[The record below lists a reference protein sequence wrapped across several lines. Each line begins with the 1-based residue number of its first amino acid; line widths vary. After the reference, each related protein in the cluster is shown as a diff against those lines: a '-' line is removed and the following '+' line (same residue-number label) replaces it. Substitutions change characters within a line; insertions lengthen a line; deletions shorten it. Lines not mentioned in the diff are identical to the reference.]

1 MSKPYEREIYVDSFR
16 GMQLFRVTERPMLDP
31 LFDVDMPELAIV
43 KYEMLDNEQG
53 WVDVT
58 GRLTPKQEA
67 AVLDSWQRAYDK
79 DFCDKEVTQPMFVPR
94 DPPVV

>member
-1 MSKPYEREIYVDSFR
+1 MNKPYEREIYVDSFR

-31 LFDVDMPELAIV
+31 LFETHPIV
-43 KYEMLDNEQG
+43 RYEMLDNVDG